1 MLNWNEIDDRKT
13 YRQERAELLVLLED
27 SRLTPY
33 VDSVGDPTIGIGFN
47 LVYNLEPVLRVMVG
61 KANFNQTLLGRLEQG
76 HPEFRYVHRE
86 DNAVALAVGTALT
99 GGRAAVLMQNSG
111 FGQSVNVLASLV
123 EPFDVPLGLVVSM
136 RGTGVDGTREN
147 RGMGEVTVPVL
158 DRLGVPWR
166 MLGTDGDRGAVAWFE
181 TVLANRTGP
190 VALLVPP
197 ESFGWS
203 AAR

>member
-1 MLNWNEIDDRKT
+1 MPVNT
-13 YRQERAELLVLLED
+13 
-27 SRLTPY
+27 STP
-33 VDSVGDPTIGIGFN
+33 
-47 LVYNLEPVLRVMVG
+47 LEPGRLDSPGRTVADLASVLTTWCPDLCAATPCGVL
-61 KANFNQTLLGRLEQG
+61 APLLGRLEQG

-99 GGRAAVLMQNSG
+99 GGRGAVLMQNSG
-111 FGQSVNVLASLV
+111 FGQSVNVMASLV

-181 TVLANRTGP
+181 TVLADRTGP